1 MWLQFDIRTLCIN
14 HWGSDEGITV
24 LKQLGQLYMFLIW
37 ETIVLETV
45 SRSDTSSDETKVFD
59 KDLEMLKA
67 STSASQEEPSGTKQY
82 LRCISL
88 GQHCS
93 DPRFRLF
100 ILRSHCSKFRCQ
112 LVLENLVLHQVIHL
126 VDDMCTA
133 VYQHHKMLHGNTFR
147 FHFEFH
153 TIPYI
158 CRTKVLDHLCKH
170 FAA

>member
-1 MWLQFDIRTLCIN
+1 MCIN

-112 LVLENLVLHQVIHL
+112 LVWRIWCYIKSSHQWMICVRPSINITKCCMLTLFAFTLSFTQLH
-126 VDDMCTA
+126 T
-133 VYQHHKMLHGNTFR
+133 
-147 FHFEFH
+147 
-153 TIPYI
+153 
-158 CRTKVLDHLCKH
+158 CRTKVLDH
-170 FAA
+170 